1 MLKRSKSKVTLKSAF
16 YRPDWLLIFLVL
28 GLTVFG
34 VIMVGNASVV
44 EAYRD
49 FGNKFYYFRL
59 QTFWAILG
67 LSAFFVFSFF
77 DYRRLKKITIPLMLF
92 SLFSLIVVLIPGL
105 GTKVLGARRWLVL
118 GPLTFQPAELAK
130 LSFILYLATFLS
142 NKNLSP
148 EATEPC
154 FSNKRKLWPFL
165 VILGVL
171 LGLIMLEPDLGTAV
185 VLAAT
190 SLVVYFVSGAPLLSL
205 TLVGLTGILAG
216 VGMILFSP
224 YRRERLSTFLNPTH
238 DPLGAS
244 YHIRQILLALG
255 SGGLWGLGLGQSRQK
270 YEYLPAVMTDSI
282 FAVIAEELGF
292 IGGAAILLAFLF
304 IIWRG
309 FKIAQG
315 APDRFGQLLAV
326 GITAWI
332 GLQALI
338 NLAAMVALV
347 PLTGVPLPFISYGG
361 SSLVVTLAGMGILI
375 NISKYRVV
383 KK

>member
-1 MLKRSKSKVTLKSAF
+1 MLKRSKSKVLLKSASH
-16 YRPDWLLIFLVL
+16 RPDWLLIFLVL
-28 GLTVFG
+28 GLTIFG

-67 LSAFFVFSFF
+67 IVAFFVFSFF
-77 DYRRLKKITIPLMLF
+77 DYRRLRKLAIPLMIF
-92 SLFSLIVVLIPGL
+92 SLLSLIVVLIPGI

-130 LSFILYLATFLS
+130 LSFVIYLATFLS
-142 NKNLSP
+142 NKNLPSG
-148 EATEPC
+148 EPC
-154 FSNKRKLWPFL
+154 FSNKRKLLPFL
-165 VILGVL
+165 IILGIL
-171 LGLIMLEPDLGTAV
+171 LDLIMLEPDLGTAV

-205 TLVGLTGILAG
+205 ALVGLAGILAG
-216 VGMILFSP
+216 TSLILFSP

-244 YHIRQILLALG
+244 YHIRQILIAIG
-255 SGGLWGLGLGQSRQK
+255 SGGLFGVGLGQSRQK
-270 YEYLPAVMTDSI
+270 YEYLPAVTTDSI

-292 IGGAAILLAFLF
+292 IGAAAIIIVFL
-304 IIWRG
+304 ILIWRG
-309 FKIAQG
+309 MKIAKE
-315 APDRFGQLLAV
+315 APDEFGRLLAV
-326 GITAWI
+326 GITSWI
-332 GLQALI
+332 GFQALV
-338 NLAAMVALV
+338 NLSAMVALV

-361 SSLVVTLAGMGILI
+361 SSLVLSLTGMGILV
-375 NISKYRVV
+375 NIAKQRVI

>member
-1 MLKRSKSKVTLKSAF
+1 MLKRSKSKVLLKSASH
-16 YRPDWLLIFLVL
+16 RPDWLLIFLVL
-28 GLTVFG
+28 GLTIFG

-59 QTFWAILG
+59 QTLWAILG
-67 LSAFFVFSFF
+67 IVAFFVFSFF
-77 DYRRLKKITIPLMLF
+77 DYRRLRKLAIPLMIF
-92 SLFSLIVVLIPGL
+92 SLLSLIVVLIPRI

-130 LSFILYLATFLS
+130 LSFVLYLASFL
-142 NKNLSP
+142 
-148 EATEPC
+148 
-154 FSNKRKLWPFL
+154 SNKRKLLPFL
-165 VILGVL
+165 LILGIL

-205 TLVGLTGILAG
+205 ALVGAIGILGG
-216 VGMILFSP
+216 VGLIFFSP
-224 YRRERLSTFLNPTH
+224 YRRERLLTFLNPTR

-244 YHIRQILLALG
+244 YHIRQILIAIG
-255 SGGLWGLGLGQSRQK
+255 SGGWFGVGLGQSRQK
-270 YEYLPAVMTDSI
+270 YEYLPAVTTDSI

-292 IGGAAILLAFLF
+292 IGAAAILAIFL
-304 IIWRG
+304 ILIWRG
-309 FKIAQG
+309 MKIAKE
-315 APDRFGQLLAV
+315 APDEFGRLLAV
-326 GITAWI
+326 GITSWI
-332 GLQALI
+332 GFQALV
-338 NLAAMVALV
+338 NLSAMVALV

-361 SSLVVTLAGMGILI
+361 SSLVLSLTAMGILV
-375 NISKYRVV
+375 NIAKQRVV